1 MNRKTTLLAGFFV
14 VLTPFVFGQ
23 EAHDQLASRSPEDV
37 LASQQLIAWS
47 WLQKPRP
54 VPQPLPPP
62 DKGVPQSDPQTPQPN
77 APQTQQQQ
85 TPTQTFTGKVVKNG
99 DKYVL
104 RAGESSYQLDDQNSA
119 KQFEDKDVRI
129 VGTIEAGSNTIHIVK
144 IELVS

>member
-1 MNRKTTLLAGFFV
+1 MNRKTTLLAGFLV
-14 VLTPFVFGQ
+14 GLTPLVFGQ
-23 EAHDQLASRSPEDV
+23 ETQSRLTPIPAEDV

-62 DKGVPQSDPQTPQPN
+62 DKGVPQSDPQSPQP
-77 APQTQQQQ
+77 APSQAQQQ
-85 TPTQTFTGKVVKNG
+85 TQTFTGKVVKNG
-99 DKYVL
+99 EKYVL

-129 VGTIEAGSNTIHIVK
+129 VGTIEAGSNIIHIVK